1 MRMTIKIKLILKS
14 DKTVYKARKI
24 IIHPEPDEVEYS
36 NVESFT
42 IAESINM
49 EIYGEKQLN
58 ITLLPI
64 GNETNKGIKHMIKR

>member
-1 MRMTIKIKLILKS
+1 MTIKIKVILKS

-36 NVESFT
+36 DVEESFT
-42 IAESINM
+42 IVESINM